1 MTTMTGM
8 YLTYVALCVGITV
21 WVARTLRKHG
31 RVFLTDGHEDRQEL
45 SEALSH
51 LLVVGFYLVNF
62 GVISFALKSEQ
73 VASTVATAI
82 ELLSAKVGMILLVIG
97 AMHFV
102 ILAIFATV
110 RRTSEQDAAEVA
122 RRNHVAQLAANR
134 RNVTEFIDPA

>member
-8 YLTYVALCVGITV
+8 YLTYLALSVAITV

-31 RVFLTDGHEDRQEL
+31 HVFLTEGHDQHREV

-62 GVISFALKSEQ
+62 GVISFALKSTQ
-73 VASTVATAI
+73 MASTVPTAI
-82 ELLSAKVGMILLVIG
+82 ELLSSKVGLILLVLG

-102 ILAIFATV
+102 ILVTFASV
-110 RRTSEQDAAEVA
+110 
-122 RRNHVAQLAANR
+122 RRNHERAAVEASHRSHLAQLAANR
-134 RNVTEFIDPA
+134 RAAPEFSDPA